1 MEEVADDTGLVGP
14 VDLRTGFSVTGDLVA
29 AGLGG
34 AISWGGCLATGAL
47 AALPGGI
54 VPLGRRLLV
63 DDVCGVPLACFVAAL
78 LTTADAFDGLLI
90 TDGDLALA
98 EPAFALGAFSEPAV
112 GGTSAGFFGAVG
124 RTSLGFWNTLGSPD
138 GGFTSV
144 RPAFTAAP
152 SLPAVFPL
160 AG

>member
-47 AALPGGI
+47 AALPGGV

-63 DDVCGVPLACFVAAL
+63 DDVCGAPLACFVAAL
-78 LTTADAFDGLLI
+78 LTTADAFGGLLI
-90 TDGDLALA
+90 TDGDLPLA
-98 EPAFALGAFSEPAV
+98 EPAFALGAFSDPAV
-112 GGTSAGFFGAVG
+112 GGGLLQA
-124 RTSLGFWNTLGSPD
+124 SLVQWAA
-138 GGFTSV
+138 
-144 RPAFTAAP
+144 RWAAP
-152 SLPAVFPL
+152 QWAAPAWASGLPWVPQMAVSP
-160 AG
+160 A